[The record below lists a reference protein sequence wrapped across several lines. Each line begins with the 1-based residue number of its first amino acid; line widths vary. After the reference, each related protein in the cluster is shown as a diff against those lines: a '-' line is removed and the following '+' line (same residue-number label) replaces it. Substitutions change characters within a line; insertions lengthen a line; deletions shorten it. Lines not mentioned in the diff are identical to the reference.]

1 MPLCEMC
8 GTERE
13 RLRAVSVEG
22 TRLMLC
28 DRCSRFGEE
37 IRPPPKTPQVV
48 RSGAPQAI
56 RPGAPRRAPDRSLE
70 QPEYDLAPDFPDR
83 LRRAR
88 EARGWKREELARRV
102 NEKLSVLEKL
112 EKGRMR
118 PTDTLVAKLERI
130 LEIRLRERIEEGE
143 SPRRTETQPLTLGDL
158 IRRED

>member
-8 GTERE
+8 GAEQE

-37 IRPPPKTPQVV
+37 IRPAKTASARRPPPPRTP
-48 RSGAPQAI
+48 
-56 RPGAPRRAPDRSLE
+56 RALPDRPATE
-70 QPEYDLAPDFPDR
+70 PEYDLASDFPDR

-88 EARGWKREELARRV
+88 EARGWKREELARRI

-118 PTDTLVAKLERI
+118 PPDTLVAKLERI

-143 SPRRTETQPLTLGDL
+143 GPAHTEAQPLTLGDL

>member
-8 GTERE
+8 GTEQD
-13 RLRAVSVEG
+13 RLRTVLVEG

-28 DRCSRFGEE
+28 DQCARFGEE
-37 IRPPPKTPQVV
+37 IHPPRPP
-48 RSGAPQAI
+48 SASL
-56 RPGAPRRAPDRSLE
+56 PRRPRRPRGRPTAETED
-70 QPEYDLAPDFPDR
+70 DLAADFPDR

-88 EARGWKREELARRV
+88 EARGWKREELARKI

-118 PTDTLVAKLERI
+118 PPDALVSKLERT
-130 LEIRLRERIEEGE
+130 LQVRLRERVEEGE
-143 SPRRTETQPLTLGDL
+143 GPLHTESRPLTLGDL

>member
-8 GTERE
+8 GTEQE

-37 IRPPPKTPQVV
+37 IRPATIRRVPRP
-48 RSGAPQAI
+48 RSSGTAP
-56 RPGAPRRAPDRSLE
+56 GRSPV
-70 QPEYDLAPDFPDR
+70 QPEYDLASDFPDR

-88 EARGWKREELARRV
+88 EAHGWKREELARRI

-112 EKGRMR
+112 EKGKMR
-118 PTDTLVAKLERI
+118 PPDALVAKLERT
-130 LEIRLRERIEEGE
+130 LEVRLRERVEEGE
-143 SPRRTETQPLTLGDL
+143 GPRHTESRPLTLGDL
-158 IRRED
+158 MRRED

>member
-8 GTERE
+8 GTEQD
-13 RLRAVSVEG
+13 RLRTVSVEG
-22 TRLMLC
+22 TRLGLC

-37 IRPPPKTPQVV
+37 IQPAKTRPATL
-48 RSGAPQAI
+48 
-56 RPGAPRRAPDRSLE
+56 PGAPRTRPRTRTDRPVRE
-70 QPEYDLAPDFPDR
+70 PEYDLAPDFPDR

-88 EARGWKREELARRV
+88 EAFGWKREELARRI

-118 PTDTLVAKLERI
+118 PPDALVAKLERV
-130 LEIRLRERIEEGE
+130 LKIRPRERVEEGE
-143 SPRRTETQPLTLGDL
+143 APRHTEARPLTLGDL

>member
-8 GTERE
+8 GTEQE
-13 RLRAVSVEG
+13 RLRSVSVEG

-37 IRPPPKTPQVV
+37 IQPPKTPQ
-48 RSGAPQAI
+48 
-56 RPGAPRRAPDRSLE
+56 APRQTLSRAAPDRPLQ

-88 EARGWKREELARRV
+88 EARGWKRAELAQKI

-118 PTDTLVAKLERI
+118 PPDTLVAKLERT
-130 LEIRLRERIEEGE
+130 LEIRLREKIEEGE
-143 SPRRTETQPLTLGDL
+143 GPRHTETQPLTLGDL